1 VASRIELRH
10 LLLEENEGEEE
21 MGQLMGQKPNP
32 AGPVAENKTKPKED
46 SPGNVWARKME
57 GKLGRGK
64 GTHAKNKNGLHNC
77 LNVP

>member
-21 MGQLMGQKPNP
+21 IGRLMGQKPNP

-46 SPGNVWARKME
+46 SPGNVWAE
-57 GKLGRGK
+57 
-64 GTHAKNKNGLHNC
+64 KNGRESGPRKRNSC
-77 LNVP
+77 QK